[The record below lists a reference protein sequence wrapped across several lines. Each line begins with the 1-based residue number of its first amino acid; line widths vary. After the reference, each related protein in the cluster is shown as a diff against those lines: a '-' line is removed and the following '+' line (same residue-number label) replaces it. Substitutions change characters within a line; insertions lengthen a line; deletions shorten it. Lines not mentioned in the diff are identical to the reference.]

1 MAESPAP
8 FGDFNPGSIPL
19 RREEG
24 SHEAFLP
31 LDGEGRF
38 FPDETLSRAQV
49 LELVFWCLDPDWEL
63 EGRPL
68 SQWTAKEAL
77 ASLGLTKPLSS
88 QTSVVTRYEFYAM
101 LELLC
106 GSLEVDAQ
114 FEDVLP
120 ESSLYPTFQTA
131 VGSGW
136 LADGPDVYA
145 YPNKSLTRR
154 DAARALNQILGRS
167 GDDARRSELVG
178 TIPDVSPEDP
188 DFWAIA
194 EASVSHEFEPSEHWL
209 NSSPAPVRQPG
220 FFFLDGRLHAIDEQ
234 GAPVVGKEYAGLRF
248 NTAGEQTSGD
258 AELDELVR
266 DTLVQ
271 IADFEH
277 MQVSFRVDEY
287 DIGDV
292 SIGERVTVTATATE
306 KEFVSKVETINYI
319 SSSQGNVAYYTAT
332 ANVDVDGGVYPGMQ
346 VTVTIPQEEAVDVV
360 VLKADALSF
369 NLENQAFVYYKDEND
384 ALQQKNVEVG
394 VSNGNYVEIRSG
406 LSSGDKV
413 YAVSKTSEDS
423 LNTMFAS
430 MFGQQQFNQPGGN
443 RQNGGQG
450 NWNRDRN
457 NSGSGTNSNRQA
469 PSGGNSGG
477 NGGGR

>member
-1 MAESPAP
+1 MSSTNGKNGGKKKKRIFRKIILILIILAAAGGVGLYAWAKLRDQYTVTYDEYTATTGTISNSLSFSGSLALRDSKTYTADSDATVRNIYVAE
-8 FGDFNPGSIPL
+8 GDKVSKGDKLI
-19 RREEG
+19 R
-24 SHEAFLP
+24 
-31 LDGEGRF
+31 
-38 FPDETLSRAQV
+38 
-49 LELVFWCLDPDWEL
+49 
-63 EGRPL
+63 
-68 SQWTAKEAL
+68 
-77 ASLGLTKPLSS
+77 LSS
-88 QTSVVTRYEFYAM
+88 GTTLTADFDATVNVISVKKDD
-101 LELLC
+101 
-106 GSLEVDAQ
+106 EVRNG
-114 FEDVLP
+114 EDL
-120 ESSLYPTFQTA
+120 
-131 VGSGW
+131 
-136 LADGPDVYA
+136 
-145 YPNKSLTRR
+145 
-154 DAARALNQILGRS
+154 I
-167 GDDARRSELVG
+167 
-178 TIPDVSPEDP
+178 
-188 DFWAIA
+188 
-194 EASVSHEFEPSEHWL
+194 
-209 NSSPAPVRQPG
+209 
-220 FFFLDGRLHAIDEQ
+220 
-234 GAPVVGKEYAGLRF
+234 
-248 NTAGEQTSGD
+248 
-258 AELDELVR
+258 
-266 DTLVQ
+266 Q

-292 SIGERVTVTATATE
+292 SVGERVTVTATATE
-306 KEFVSKVETINYI
+306 KEFSSKVETINYI